1 MWSQAGKWIGYAEG
15 ELPDTDWPAT
25 PLICSDAII
34 AHIGTDEKQFHDL
47 LAKFSCKGVGHQMT
61 LIFADQKKREGE
73 GGALTRWS
81 IGPQTI
87 QTALW
92 PSFQPQNCPKPFSIS
107 TKTCVFT
114 QKVITIC
121 RIDRIHYSFRRSVI
135 WQGHKVKQQALSIN
149 NLEFG
154 GNIKIFIEPQLQPL
168 SQLIVWVKIQT
179 FLL

>member
-34 AHIGTDEKQFHDL
+34 AHIGKSDEKQFHDL

-107 TKTCVFT
+107 TKTYAFT

-121 RIDRIHYSFRRSVI
+121 RIDRIHYSFRRSII
-135 WQGHKVKQQALSIN
+135 WQGHKVKVYKTASVEHQ
-149 NLEFG
+149 
-154 GNIKIFIEPQLQPL
+154 
-168 SQLIVWVKIQT
+168 
-179 FLL
+179 

>member
-1 MWSQAGKWIGYAEG
+1 MEPSWQMDRLCGGWAPRYRLAGNASHMLRCYHR
-15 ELPDTDWPAT
+15 PY
-25 PLICSDAII
+25 
-34 AHIGTDEKQFHDL
+34 DEKQFHDL

-107 TKTCVFT
+107 TKTCAFT
-114 QKVITIC
+114 QKVIMIC

-135 WQGHKVKQQALSIN
+135 WRGHKVKVYKTASVEHQ
-149 NLEFG
+149 
-154 GNIKIFIEPQLQPL
+154 
-168 SQLIVWVKIQT
+168 
-179 FLL
+179 

>member
-1 MWSQAGKWIGYAEG
+1 MRRVSSPIQIGRQRLSYAPM
-15 ELPDTDWPAT
+15 LSSP
-25 PLICSDAII
+25 IS
-34 AHIGTDEKQFHDL
+34 DEKQFHDL

-121 RIDRIHYSFRRSVI
+121 RIDSIHYSFRRSVI

-154 GNIKIFIEPQLQPL
+154 GKYQNLYWASTSTLFPAH
-168 SQLIVWVKIQT
+168 
-179 FLL
+179 FLG